1 MDSVNIH
8 TAKTHLSRLLERVE
22 RGEEI
27 LIARNGTP
35 VARLSPL
42 LGKPRRPGRLQ
53 GKIRL
58 LDDFDDPIPLNL
70 AAPVRGKRT

>member
-1 MDSVNIH
+1 MDSVNVH

-35 VARLSPL
+35 VARLAPL
-42 LGKPRRPGRLQ
+42 TRKPRRPGRLA
-53 GKIRL
+53 GKVRL
-58 LDDFDDPIPLNL
+58 LDDFDDPLPGDVDGPLV
-70 AAPVRGKRT
+70 PRRS